1 MQQYEEFSFHALKEL
16 PIEERT
22 EKLREALESDSLRTV
37 LFDASENKSI
47 DLKELV
53 DTVGMEKVI
62 DMLNE
67 VIDHLD
73 SAQTIKATHSDI
85 KKALEAFENG
95 TATPEQM
102 LLIKAFTEHM
112 NGDTSMAFT
121 HCLIDVILDFVSTV
135 QNDDENPYQPT
146 IKDLITTTSLVSL
159 ISMANDSN
167 TRLSVFGTAKNV
179 MDVVTP
185 VADKILEV
193 FTDSL
198 TDNIDSDVL
207 VSALIIAAAKV
218 AGEDMKIIS
227 ADKIR
232 GILKKEDDDI
242 DEVFGDEEHVE
253 EEIKPQKANG
263 SNKKKPSRNITQPNI
278 VKPKTNQEMKN
289 LLQD

>member
-73 SAQTIKATHSDI
+73 SAQTIKATQSDI

-135 QNDDENPYQPT
+135 QNDDKNPYQPT

-218 AGEDMKIIS
+218 VGEDMKIIS

-242 DEVFGDEEHVE
+242 DEVFGDGEHVE

-263 SNKKKPSRNITQPNI
+263 SNNKKPSRNITQPNI
-278 VKPKTNQEMKN
+278 VKPRTNQEMKN